1 MTDAMPTADELNRAK
16 RSLNRLLAV
25 EQESLIP
32 HLGESYPFVSWAS
45 ADEAL
50 DLEGAVRE
58 QLEHIE
64 WLTEAVLDA
73 GGAPAP
79 RRPSMSL
86 ASVHYCDVQSLVPRI
101 LEDKR
106 RIIRTYEAAMPAIA
120 ALPAAA
126 AVAGRCLERHRRHL
140 AQLEATFAAAKT

>member
-1 MTDAMPTADELNRAK
+1 MPNADELNRAI
-16 RSLNRLLAV
+16 RSLNRLLAA

-50 DLEGAVRE
+50 VLEGAVRE

-64 WLTEAVLDA
+64 WMTEAILDA
-73 GGAPAP
+73 RGAPAP

-106 RIIRTYEAAMPAIA
+106 RIIRTYEAAAPAIVT
-120 ALPAAA
+120 LPAAA
-126 AVAGRCLERHRRHL
+126 DVARRCLERHRHHL
-140 AQLEATFAAAKT
+140 AQLEETFAAANT